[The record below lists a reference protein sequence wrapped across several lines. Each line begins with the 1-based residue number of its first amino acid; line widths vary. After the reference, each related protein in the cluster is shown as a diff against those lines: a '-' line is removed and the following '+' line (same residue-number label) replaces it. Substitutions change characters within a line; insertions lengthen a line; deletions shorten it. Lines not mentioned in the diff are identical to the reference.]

1 MKSSILTFFLSLI
14 FGTTLLQGAVHNV
27 VSGQDLQSVIDSASS
42 GDQIRL
48 LSATYGD
55 IEISTKDLSFK
66 STGATPRLF
75 GKMLRFLVQM

>member
-1 MKSSILTFFLSLI
+1 MKSSTLTIFLSLI
-14 FGTTLLQGAVHNV
+14 LATTLAHGAVHNV

-55 IEISTKDLSFK
+55 IEIST
-66 STGATPRLF
+66 
-75 GKMLRFLVQM
+75 